1 MSVQRFAPR
10 LKAQT
15 DIVFR
20 EHSKDSPNAI
30 LTGKSNIKVGV
41 LLHTNAGG
49 TAGLYIQTF
58 ESYVYSFT
66 VSDLIPLIY
75 CL

>member
-1 MSVQRFAPR
+1 MCQGRDLRHR

-49 TAGLYIQTF
+49 TAGLYIHLCGCA
-58 ESYVYSFT
+58 Y
-66 VSDLIPLIY
+66 IY
-75 CL
+75 

>member
-1 MSVQRFAPR
+1 MCPFRDLRHR
-10 LKAQT
+10 LKAQA
-15 DIVFR
+15 DMVFR

-49 TAGLYIQTF
+49 TAGLYIQTL
-58 ESYVYSFT
+58 EVMCI
-66 VSDLIPLIY
+66 VLL
-75 CL
+75 